1 MYQGVL
7 VSFLSPQKE
16 GGREGGKKE
25 GRKKENPLTLPTH
38 HVPPLLRHFF
48 LSLRTQLDFS
58 LRTLVNLYT
67 QKEMGKHCCPDG
79 KNQNLV
85 PKDLGLSLGSPRSR
99 L

>member
-1 MYQGVL
+1 ML

-16 GGREGGKKE
+16 E
-25 GRKKENPLTLPTH
+25 GRKERKSTNLTYSPCTTI
-38 HVPPLLRHFF
+38 LRHFV

-79 KNQNLV
+79 KKQNLV

-99 L
+99 LWDKDSGTSS